1 MALNV
6 LQRLPLEAIPNKNF
20 NMYIYIYKQ
29 YIYIYIYIEILQVK
43 LQEIH
48 AVSDIGRQMH
58 SLSIDVG
65 YQPHLAS
72 TPAIH
77 K

>member
-20 NMYIYIYKQ
+20 NNIYIYT
-29 YIYIYIYIEILQVK
+29 EILQVK

-58 SLSIDVG
+58 SLSIDVE